1 MKILYYSPH
10 PLLNLSSPAGYGTH
24 MREMI
29 QAFRELGHEVQP
41 LIMGGEELPTTNGE
55 TAKKQSLKTRL
66 KPWVPGRIWSS
77 LKDLNL
83 IRFDRFA
90 ASELRNQIAQFQ
102 PDLIY
107 ERAAYLQSSGVRT
120 AKETGVHHI
129 LEMNAPY
136 TEEHVAFNG
145 NSFLVGQGEKA
156 EAIQLQLT
164 DRVCVVSSALETY
177 FMKKHDLGREKFLV
191 TPNAVDPAKL
201 TVDAEEVKKLRDEL
215 GLKGN
220 LVVGF
225 VGSIFPWHGVDLLVA
240 AFQQVGRPDARLL
253 IVGDGETLPD
263 IRKQVSDAGL
273 GQHVIFT
280 GNIPHKT
287 VFNYLDLM
295 DITVMATS
303 NWYGSPVKI
312 FEYGAMR
319 KAIIAP
325 DNVPVRDVMENRKDG
340 LLVEASVDQLVE
352 AIRTLMNHETLR
364 KKLAENFHQ
373 KVLQQYTWK
382 DIARNVLAL
391 VTAP

>member
-10 PLLNLSSPAGYGTH
+10 PLLNLNSPAGYGTH

-29 QAFRELGHEVQP
+29 QAFGNLGHEVRP
-41 LIMGGEELPTTNGE
+41 LIMGGEELTVINSVATNRQ
-55 TAKKQSLKTRL
+55 KRSLKTIL
-66 KPWVPGRIWSS
+66 KPWIPRGIWSS

-83 IRFDRFA
+83 VRFDRFA
-90 ASELRNQIAQFQ
+90 ARELRIIVEQFQ

-107 ERAAYLQSSGVRT
+107 ERAAYLQSSGVRI
-120 AKETGVHHI
+120 AREAGIQHI

-145 NSFLVGQGEKA
+145 SSILVGRAEKT
-156 EAIQLQLT
+156 EAIQLRLT

-177 FMKKHDLGREKFLV
+177 FREKHDIGHEKFLV
-191 TPNAVDPAKL
+191 TPNAVDPLKL
-201 TVDAEEVKKLRDEL
+201 RRDPEEVERLREKL
-215 GLKGN
+215 GLKGQF
-220 LVVGF
+220 VVGF

-240 AFQQVGRPDARLL
+240 AFHQVGRDNTKLL

-263 IRKQVSDAGL
+263 IQQQVRDAGIES
-273 GQHVIFT
+273 QVVFT

-295 DITVMATS
+295 DITVMAKS

-325 DNVPVRDVMENRKDG
+325 DNVPLRDVMEDQKDG
-340 LLVEASVDQLVE
+340 LLIEPSIVQLSH
-352 AIRTLMNHETLR
+352 AIQTLLNDKDLR
-364 KKLAENFHQ
+364 VRLATSFHQ
-373 KVLQQYTWK
+373 KVLNRYTWNT
-382 DIARNVLAL
+382 IAQNILN
-391 VTAP
+391 TT